1 MIGKK
6 VGITLII
13 LILTTSVIVYL
24 KFFKIS
30 EEVKLEEIK
39 KTEVTEETEEG
50 VYSSNIIK
58 DVNYNTK
65 DQDGNEYTISAL
77 QGEIDY
83 SNPNILYLT
92 TVRAIIKLKSS
103 EIITITSNYGK
114 YNSANFDTIF
124 SKNVIINYLENKITG
139 EYLDFSLQ
147 RNSMIISKDVIY
159 TNIKNILRADVVEID
174 IKTKDTK
181 IFMHEK
187 KGKVNIKSK
196 DRNGS

>member
-1 MIGKK
+1 MFGKK
-6 VGITLII
+6 VGITLIL
-13 LILTTSVIVYL
+13 LILATSVIIYL

-30 EEVKLEEIK
+30 EVIKLNSDEIK
-39 KTEVTEETEEG
+39 KTEEKEETEET

-65 DQDGNEYTISAL
+65 DRDGNEYIISAL

-92 TVRAIIKLKSS
+92 TVRALIKLKTS

-147 RNSMIISKDVIY
+147 RNLMIISKDVIY
-159 TNIKNILRADVVEID
+159 TNIKNVLKADVVEID
-174 IKTKDTK
+174 IKTKDTR

-187 KGKVNIKSK
+187 EKKVNIKSK
-196 DRNGS
+196 D

>member
-1 MIGKK
+1 MFEKK
-6 VGITLII
+6 AGITLIL
-13 LILTTSVIVYL
+13 LILATSTIVYF
-24 KFFKIS
+24 KFFKTS
-30 EEVKLEEIK
+30 EEIK
-39 KTEVTEETEEG
+39 LNSEKIKQTEENEET

-65 DQDGNEYTISAL
+65 DRDGNEYTISAL

-92 TVRAIIKLKSS
+92 TVRAVIKLESA

-114 YNSANFDTIF
+114 YNSENYDTIF

-147 RNSMIISKDVIY
+147 RNLMIISKDVIY
-159 TNIKNILRADVVEID
+159 TNIKNVLKADVVEID
-174 IKTKDTK
+174 IKTKDAK

-187 KGKVNIKSK
+187 EKKVNIKSK
-196 DRNGS
+196 D

>member
-1 MIGKK
+1 MFGKK
-6 VGITLII
+6 VGITLTL
-13 LILTTSVIVYL
+13 LILATSIIIYL

-30 EEVKLEEIK
+30 EEIKLNSEEIK
-39 KTEVTEETEEG
+39 KTEETEETA
-50 VYSSNIIK
+50 YSSNIIK

-65 DQDGNEYTISAL
+65 DRDGNEYTISAL

-92 TVRAIIKLKSS
+92 TVKAVIKLKSS
-103 EIITITSNYGK
+103 EIITITSAYGK
-114 YNSANFDTIF
+114 YNSENFDTIF

-147 RNSMIISKDVIY
+147 RNLMIISKDVIY
-159 TNIKNILRADVVEID
+159 TNIKNILKADVVEID

-187 KGKVNIKSK
+187 EKKVNIKSK
-196 DRNGS
+196 D